1 MSAPPLII
9 YALSSDAPT
18 LNVLLKPLLDAGY
31 PAGFGVTI
39 AGEASEAELADPDW
53 DAAILRWNEPEFH
66 EIALLERAVVGQDE
80 EADAAIAAGIAAA
93 EALPLSAGRF
103 ITLDHLRHTLAV
115 FAWNLQPALLDNDN
129 HPAWEALDIALRTLA
144 EKTDGLIYAEAE
156 GFYDFDGEPMVA
168 DADFG
173 ENNQMQG

>member
-9 YALSSDAPT
+9 YALSPVAPP
-18 LNVLLKPLLDAGY
+18 LNILLKPLLDAGY
-31 PAGFGVTI
+31 PAAFGVSI
-39 AGEASEAELADPDW
+39 AGEATEAELAAADW
-53 DAAILRWNEPEFH
+53 DAAILRWNAPEFH
-66 EIALLERAVVGQDE
+66 EIALLERAIVGEDE
-80 EADAAIAAGIAAA
+80 EADAALSAGLQNA

-103 ITLDHLRHTLAV
+103 IALDHLRHTVAV
-115 FAWNLQPALLDNDN
+115 FAWNLQPALLENDD

-156 GFYDFDGEPMVA
+156 GFYDYDGEPMVA

-173 ENNQMQG
+173 EN